1 MERSARNPILGS
13 SFPQDLLR
21 EFTKTSTKE
30 AGLRYITDMLQKA
43 TDRKKLSLKVSFFW
57 FSKRFVTTVHTLP

>member
-43 TDRKKLSLKVSFFW
+43 TDRKKLSLKVSFF
-57 FSKRFVTTVHTLP
+57 